1 MFEMLAMQKAF
12 EREWKRRQAIS
23 EMKALQAELCGVG
36 IAIVGVWD
44 GDRLLMVRD
53 TDAELRNRAGFN

>member
-36 IAIVGVWD
+36 VCIVGVWD
-44 GDRLLMVRD
+44 GDRLLIVRD
-53 TDAELRNRAGFN
+53 TDAERKAVAEWN

>member
-1 MFEMLAMQKAF
+1 MTPSTPTPPLPPAILDML
-12 EREWKRRQAIS
+12 S
-23 EMKALQAELCGVG
+23 LQAELCGVG

-53 TDAELRNRAGFN
+53 SDAERKAVAWMN

>member
-1 MFEMLAMQKAF
+1 MTPSTPTPPLPPAILDML
-12 EREWKRRQAIS
+12 S
-23 EMKALQAELCGVG
+23 LQAELCGVG

>member
-1 MFEMLAMQKAF
+1 MTKTTTSTPISNLPPAVVDML
-12 EREWKRRQAIS
+12 S
-23 EMKALQAELCGVG
+23 LQAELCGVG

-53 TDAELRNRAGFN
+53 TDAERKAVAWMN